1 MKRPTAE
8 HHKEVSELLN
18 QSQINSRGNTQP
30 IKFLTFISNHIHQT
44 TANQEQP
51 QSLLASFGAKISK
64 INRQYL
70 LEILGTNPT
79 FTKNTKQSTQHLFH
93 I

>member
-1 MKRPTAE
+1 MLE
-8 HHKEVSELLN
+8 
-18 QSQINSRGNTQP
+18 
-30 IKFLTFISNHIHQT
+30 FLIRFLKYKTNHIHQT